1 MITDLSYLIRS
12 IVESLLTFASITTPI
27 VLFFVAYIRNK
38 RAEHEM
44 RMRLLENN
52 SNPELVKALIESKPK
67 SQPKLVLLRIGLPAI
82 FASLFGFG
90 FFYWMNT
97 QVENPNSFD
106 GAPIMLIFIVVF
118 GIGLGLISALLIER
132 KLLKSADQTK

>member
-12 IVESLLTFASITTPI
+12 IVESILTFASITTPI

-38 RAEHEM
+38 RAEHEL

-67 SQPKLVLLRIGLPAI
+67 TQPKLVMLRIGLPAI

-132 KLLKSADQTK
+132 KLLKKAEETK

>member
-1 MITDLSYLIRS
+1 MDSYTIRY
-12 IVESLLTFASITTPI
+12 IVDSLLTAATIITPI
-27 VLFFVAYIRNK
+27 VLFFVAYVRNK
-38 RAEHEM
+38 RAEHQL

-52 SNPELVKALIESKPK
+52 SNPELAKVLIESKLK
-67 SQPKLVLLRIGLPAI
+67 KEPKLVMLRIGLPAI
-82 FASLFGFG
+82 FASIFGFG

-118 GIGLGLISALLIER
+118 GLGLGLISALLIEH
-132 KLLKSADQTK
+132 KLLKKAGETK

>member
-38 RAEHEM
+38 RAENEL

-132 KLLKSADQTK
+132 KLLKKADETK

>member
-1 MITDLSYLIRS
+1 MDSYTIRY
-12 IVESLLTFASITTPI
+12 IMDSLLTAATIITPI
-27 VLFFVAYIRNK
+27 VLFFVAYIRSK
-38 RAEHEM
+38 RAEHEL

-52 SNPELVKALIESKPK
+52 SNPELAKVLIESKLK
-67 SQPKLVLLRIGLPAI
+67 KEPKLVMLRIGLPAI
-82 FASLFGFG
+82 FASIFGFG

-118 GIGLGLISALLIER
+118 GLGLGLISALLIEH
-132 KLLKSADQTK
+132 KLLKKAGETK

>member
-1 MITDLSYLIRS
+1 MITDLNYLIRS

-38 RAEHEM
+38 KAQHEM

-67 SQPKLVLLRIGLPAI
+67 SQPKLVMLRIGLPAI
-82 FASLFGFG
+82 FASLFGSG
-90 FFYWMNT
+90 FVYILNQTASKDF
-97 QVENPNSFD
+97 E
-106 GAPIMLIFIVVF
+106 GAVLLLIFAIVL
-118 GIGLGLISALLIER
+118 GIGLGLVTALIIEH
-132 KLLKSADQTK
+132 KLLKKADETK

>member
-1 MITDLSYLIRS
+1 MDSYTIRY
-12 IVESLLTFASITTPI
+12 IMGSLLTAATITTPI
-27 VLFFVAYIRNK
+27 VLFFVAYVRNK
-38 RAEHEM
+38 RAEHEL
-44 RMRLLENN
+44 RMRLLENG
-52 SNPELVKALIESKPK
+52 SDPELAKVLIESKLK
-67 SQPKLVLLRIGLPAI
+67 KEPKLVMLRIGLPAI

>member
-1 MITDLSYLIRS
+1 MDSYTIRY
-12 IVESLLTFASITTPI
+12 IMDSLLTAATIITPI
-27 VLFFVAYIRNK
+27 VLFFVAYVRNK
-38 RAEHEM
+38 RAEHQL

-52 SNPELVKALIESKPK
+52 SNPELAKVLIESKPK
-67 SQPKLVLLRIGLPAI
+67 TQPKLILLRIGLPAI

-118 GIGLGLISALLIER
+118 GLGLGLISALLIER
-132 KLLKSADQTK
+132 KLLKKADETK

>member
-1 MITDLSYLIRS
+1 MDYNLSNLIEYIMGS
-12 IVESLLTFASITTPI
+12 ILTAAAIITPI

-38 RAEHEM
+38 RAEHEL
-44 RMRLLENN
+44 RMRLLENG
-52 SNPELVKALIESKPK
+52 SDPELAKVLIESKLK
-67 SQPKLVLLRIGLPAI
+67 KEPKLVMLRIGLPAI

>member
-1 MITDLSYLIRS
+1 MDSFSIRYIVDSLITGATI
-12 IVESLLTFASITTPI
+12 ITPI

-38 RAEHEM
+38 RAEHEL
-44 RMRLLENN
+44 RMRLLESN
-52 SNPELVKALIESKPK
+52 SNPELAKTLIESKPK
-67 SQPKLVLLRIGLPAI
+67 TQPKLVLLRIGLPAI

-118 GIGLGLISALLIER
+118 GLGLGLISALLIER
-132 KLLKSADQTK
+132 KLLKKAEETK

>member
-1 MITDLSYLIRS
+1 MDSYTIRY
-12 IVESLLTFASITTPI
+12 IMDSLLTAATIITPI
-27 VLFFVAYIRNK
+27 VLFFVAYVRNK
-38 RAEHEM
+38 RAEHQL

-52 SNPELVKALIESKPK
+52 SNPELAKVLIESKLK
-67 SQPKLVLLRIGLPAI
+67 KEPKLVMLRIGLPAI
-82 FASLFGFG
+82 FASIFGFG

-118 GIGLGLISALLIER
+118 GIGLGLISALLIEH
-132 KLLKSADQTK
+132 KLLKKAGETK

>member
-1 MITDLSYLIRS
+1 MDYNLSNLIEYIMGS
-12 IVESLLTFASITTPI
+12 ILTAAAIITPI

-38 RAEHEM
+38 RAEHEL
-44 RMRLLENN
+44 RMRLLENG
-52 SNPELVKALIESKPK
+52 SDPELVKALIESKPK

-132 KLLKSADQTK
+132 KLLKKADETK

>member
-1 MITDLSYLIRS
+1 MDSFSIRY
-12 IVESLLTFASITTPI
+12 IVDSLLTGATIITPI
-27 VLFFVAYIRNK
+27 VLFFVAYVRNK
-38 RAEHEM
+38 RAEHEL

-52 SNPELVKALIESKPK
+52 SNPELAKVLIESKLK
-67 SQPKLVLLRIGLPAI
+67 KEPKLVMLRIGLPAI
-82 FASLFGFG
+82 FASIFGFG

-118 GIGLGLISALLIER
+118 GLGLGLISALLIEH
-132 KLLKSADQTK
+132 KLLKKAGETK